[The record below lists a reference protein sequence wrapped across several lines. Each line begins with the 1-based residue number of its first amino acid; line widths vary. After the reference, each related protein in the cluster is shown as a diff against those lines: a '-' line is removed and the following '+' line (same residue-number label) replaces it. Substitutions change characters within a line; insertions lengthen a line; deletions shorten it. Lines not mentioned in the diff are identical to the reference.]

1 MAYYNQGGQYQAG
14 YQQGQPPQHGQYY
27 QQQYQHYQQPSQ
39 QYGDY
44 GNYFQQSVF
53 STNAWQAFQ
62 FQTPNELQ
70 QVFQM
75 ELQKNPA
82 NGKFFRCHEG
92 YIHWSRELC
101 SIMLS
106 MLDRSGD
113 GFMQW
118 NEFQELQQCLVQW
131 YQMFKQ
137 FDHDGS
143 GYIEANELVNI
154 VRTQFKYNLTPQSI
168 ETLLK
173 RYSRY
178 LYDLGLIQM
187 PSESEISYKMVEIL
201 ELVHLHMM
209 TLLDASCVCKRN
221 ISVAKIDTTD
231 SNKDSTCFELNH
243 MNYSFVYIIQSNTSI
258 HDYYI
263 TSVL

>member
-1 MAYYNQGGQYQAG
+1 MAYYNQAGQYQAG
-14 YQQGQPPQHGQYY
+14 YQQGHGQPVQHGQYY

-82 NGKFFRCHEG
+82 NGRRHAIQAEDLCNIMNNCHTIRNFFRCHEG

-137 FDHDGS
+137 FDYDGS

-173 RYSRY
+173 RYSRVIMWGGQEKCLIAFDDFVSVSVRLRAY
-178 LYDLGLIQM
+178 TDAFRKRDQLQNGGDSGTCTFAYDDFIR
-187 PSESEISYKMVEIL
+187 
-201 ELVHLHMM
+201 
-209 TLLDASCVCKRN
+209 CVMC
-221 ISVAKIDTTD
+221 
-231 SNKDSTCFELNH
+231 L
-243 MNYSFVYIIQSNTSI
+243 
-258 HDYYI
+258 
-263 TSVL
+263 